1 MDHLDDRVLGRTP
14 NAMNEDIVDETLDE
28 GLRDGDDMPRLS
40 DDTDLEPEGNG
51 LEATQWRHEY
61 RTVTLRSDLARIFED
76 LLVGVNE
83 WADEDGSEEARM
95 LQTDLQDLYS
105 RIEEPV
111 EETDR
116 AADNEGPDID
126 SPA

>member
-1 MDHLDDRVLGRTP
+1 MNQSDDRAFGRTP
-14 NAMNEDIVDETLDE
+14 DAMDEGIVDETLGDE
-28 GLRDGDDMPRLS
+28 EMRDGDDMPRLH

-83 WADEDGSEEARM
+83 WADEDGSEEAEIVQAWNDTR
-95 LQTDLQDLYS
+95 
-105 RIEEPV
+105 P
-111 EETDR
+111 
-116 AADNEGPDID
+116 
-126 SPA
+126 